1 MRYLNVHLINDTAPP
16 APTCFTSEAAWR
28 DWLAAAHCSGE
39 RIVRRVDI
47 GKRRGA
53 RETYF
58 QVLPIG
64 RIDYCC
70 DCTPARRQ
78 CMLRAGRCEPS
89 AAAIGAGTVPAVSL
103 EPLRE
108 AA

>member
-1 MRYLNVHLINDTAPP
+1 MRYLITDLIADTAPP
-16 APTCFTSEAAWR
+16 APACFSSEDAWR

-39 RIVRRVDI
+39 RVVRRVDT
-47 GKRRGA
+47 GKSRGA

-58 QVLPIG
+58 EVLPAK
-64 RIDYCC
+64 RIDFCG
-70 DCTPARRQ
+70 DCLPARRQ
-78 CMLRAGRCEPS
+78 CMLRAGRCRPSS
-89 AAAIGAGTVPAVSL
+89 AAIDAGSVPVVSH

>member
-1 MRYLNVHLINDTAPP
+1 MRYLITDLIADTAPP
-16 APTCFTSEAAWR
+16 APACFSSEAAWR

-39 RIVRRVDI
+39 RVVRRVDI
-47 GKRRGA
+47 GKTRGA

-58 QVLPIG
+58 EVLPVG
-64 RIDYCC
+64 RVDYCA
-70 DCTPARRQ
+70 DCLPARRQ
-78 CMLRAGRCEPS
+78 CMMSAGRCKPS
-89 AAAIGAGTVPAVSL
+89 AAAIEAGTVPAVSP